1 MGVVELWSSLFNEN
15 RIIWSMRRIWNI
27 NFGAVWKTLDRFI
40 NDSRF
45 EISIFKV
52 KVIQIIWADGLCKA
66 ALLDKDERINS
77 EININNDYTWEYSVF
92 WNNTI
97 VKSNPREFMKNINQL
112 KYKADWLALDIN

>member
-52 KVIQIIWADGLCKA
+52 KSHSNNLGNDLADGLCKA
-66 ALLDKDERINS
+66 ALLDKAKMEGLTVKLIS
-77 EININNDYTWEYSVF
+77 TMIIHG
-92 WNNTI
+92 NTQYFGKI
-97 VKSNPREFMKNINQL
+97 R
-112 KYKADWLALDIN
+112 